1 MATEAAG
8 TAPGRVRIAP
18 SILSAD
24 FACLGD
30 EIDRVRAEADVLHV
44 DVMDGHFVPNLTIG
58 PPVVKWIR
66 RHCDLYLDCHLMM
79 DNPGQYLEAFRDA
92 GADSCTVHVEIGG
105 TAELIAEMRE
115 LGLNCGLAANPETS
129 FEECRPWLGQ
139 VDMLLLMTVHPGF
152 GGQSFMTEVV
162 PKIARARR
170 AIDDA
175 GLAVELEVDG
185 GIDARTAPVVVLA
198 GARLLVAGN
207 AIFAQED
214 AIAAAQ
220 RVRQAATRA
229 LAEAAG
235 PGRAGPGR
243 AGAPQDR
250 DQ

>member
-1 MATEAAG
+1 MAQQAPAGPVG
-8 TAPGRVRIAP
+8 TAPRRVRIAP

-30 EIDRVRAEADVLHV
+30 EINRVGAEADVLHV

-79 DNPGQYLEAFRDA
+79 DNPGKYLEAFRDA

-105 TAELIAEMRE
+105 TGELVAQMRE
-115 LGLNCGLAANPETS
+115 LGLACGVAANPETGLAHC
-129 FEECRPWLGQ
+129 EPWLDQ
-139 VDMLLLMTVHPGF
+139 VDLLLLMTVHPGF

-175 GLAVELEVDG
+175 GLTVELEVDG
-185 GIDARTAPVVVLA
+185 GIDARTAPVVALA

-207 AIFAQED
+207 AIFGQED
-214 AIAAAQ
+214 AMAAAH
-220 RVRQAATRA
+220 RVRQAAMTA
-229 LAEAAG
+229 LAQA
-235 PGRAGPGR
+235 PGTVGDGMR
-243 AGAPQDR
+243 
-250 DQ
+250 